1 MLATNLEKVL
11 GYNPKTSLNKIYA
24 LCDYETLQKK
34 SISFETFIS
43 IVEKL
48 DIKIIQYRDK
58 ISNYE
63 TKKKNLLFLKSRL
76 NIPIIINDD
85 ITLIEFADGLHL
97 GQEDFA
103 KIANN
108 KELAIKIIRKKI
120 GNKLLGLSTHNE
132 KEILESN
139 KLDLDMIGLGA
150 YRNTVT
156 KDVSEIVGDK
166 MPYLAKI
173 SKHPVCAIGG
183 VKLDEIIKNVS
194 FKVIGSDLYE

>member
-63 TKKKNLLFLKSRL
+63 TKKKN
-76 NIPIIINDD
+76 P
-85 ITLIEFADGLHL
+85 FADDEYLWKSCIQKL
-97 GQEDFA
+97 GNNY
-103 KIANN
+103 KIWAN
-108 KELAIKIIRKKI
+108 
-120 GNKLLGLSTHNE
+120 SPSDP
-132 KEILESN
+132 ILN
-139 KLDLDMIGLGA
+139 
-150 YRNTVT
+150 
-156 KDVSEIVGDK
+156 
-166 MPYLAKI
+166 
-173 SKHPVCAIGG
+173 
-183 VKLDEIIKNVS
+183 
-194 FKVIGSDLYE
+194 